1 MKTILFFLLFIF
13 VFNLGDAKK
22 DGNSRFKLCC
32 ARQKAADQT
41 CKRRF
46 CDFNVLSSDNILL
59 FLNLCSPKGHTVRD
73 LWKCATSD
81 MDHTDCCK
89 KKNVIKECLPYC
101 SYQKAPND
109 YLKHLLCEMSQKA
122 PYLPECWS
130 DEHEMAGLMSH
141 LKLRHVNPK
150 NYDRIVD
157 FWWNLIDDYCRHEKK
172 CLLSFDE
179 LKNRFK
185 RGNQL
190 PAPLATVLEE
200 MYNKQVIVPADE
212 LSSPR
217 QGWLQWGASFLA
229 KSSWLTGAKV
239 DFHKVQFVHV
249 PTLKAQAKELLE
261 FYKVEYEMVDCPEV
275 VGYDE
280 FKQRCRNICKADT
293 FDLVLDELM
302 RQGEVSIGTSEI
314 GERLLKFKDQTSR
327 GPAKFTRADASVHEL
342 RRMMSKVDSEL
353 RRIEQRVRKFDQE
366 ARDAVH
372 RKDKTAAL
380 QALRKK
386 KRAEK
391 EMTDKDVQYQRLVG
405 MLEQLASSKQSRE
418 ILDAYKAGTRA
429 YKEALERQG
438 LTLDKVDE
446 TMDSGFS
453 SIPMPNA
460 HIEDSA
466 LEDELNAIMA
476 EEGAEKTPKG
486 AAKKPAGLFDL
497 PEVPADRISDDEV
510 ADRVRRLRQGLSA

>member
-1 MKTILFFLLFIF
+1 M
-13 VFNLGDAKK
+13 
-22 DGNSRFKLCC
+22 
-32 ARQKAADQT
+32 
-41 CKRRF
+41 
-46 CDFNVLSSDNILL
+46 SSKQQA
-59 FLNLCSPKGHTVRD
+59 S
-73 LWKCATSD
+73 
-81 MDHTDCCK
+81 
-89 KKNVIKECLPYC
+89 
-101 SYQKAPND
+101 
-109 YLKHLLCEMSQKA
+109 
-122 PYLPECWS
+122 YLPEFWN
-130 DEHEMAGLMSH
+130 DESEMAGLMSQ
-141 LKLRHVNPK
+141 LKLRQVNPK

-157 FWWNLIDDYCRHEKK
+157 FWSNTIDNYCRHEKK
-172 CLLSFDE
+172 CLLTFDE
-179 LKNRFK
+179 LKVKFK

-190 PAPLATVLEE
+190 PGPLARVLEE
-200 MYNKQVIVPADE
+200 MYIKQVIVPSDE

-217 QGWLQWGASFLA
+217 QSWLSWGASLIA

-239 DFHKVQFVHV
+239 DFQKTQFVHM

-261 FYKVEYEMVDCPEV
+261 FYKSEYEMVDCSDV

-280 FKQRCRNICKADT
+280 FKTRCRDICNSNT

-302 RQGEVSIGTSEI
+302 RQGEVSVGTSEN
-314 GERLLKFKDQTSR
+314 GERILKFKDQTTR

-342 RRMMSKVDSEL
+342 RRMMSKVDGEL
-353 RRIEQRVRKFDQE
+353 RRVEQRVKKFDVE

-372 RKDKTAAL
+372 RKDKAGAL

-405 MLEQLASSKQSRE
+405 MLEQLSSTKQSRE

-438 LTLDKVDE
+438 LTLDKVDN
-446 TMDSGFS
+446 TMDSVNEAMQDANDIDEALRDGFS

-466 LEDELNAIMA
+466 LEDELNAIMN
-476 EEGAEKTPKG
+476 EEKVNGKANERAFIP
-486 AAKKPAGLFDL
+486 DL
-497 PEVPADRISDDEV
+497 PEVPTNRLPVRSDDV
-510 ADRVRRLRQGLSA
+510 AARLRRLRQGVNA